1 MAIIIR
7 GLNAF
12 IMIGFPLALGI
23 VLVRRYKVSW
33 KLFGVG
39 VATFIA
45 SQIFHLP
52 FNYAFLLPSLRQ
64 LGLTGLSQGWSL
76 ALFALSLGLS
86 AGLFEEL
93 ARYLVYR
100 FWLKEARSS
109 DQALMFGAGHGGA
122 EAILIG
128 AIALLSLIQA
138 LAYLGVDPT
147 KLVVPDRAAALQ
159 AQLDLYWSLP
169 WYQVLLGALERAFAL
184 CLHLSLTVIVLQAFI
199 RRKLYWLWLAILWHA
214 IVDGVSVFS
223 LQLWGIYVTEA
234 LVGVMA
240 ILSLLIIR
248 ALYTSPSIKSLP
260 QPDTIVSLPQL
271 KRSDQSN
278 IDSDRLDDSRYV

>member
-1 MAIIIR
+1 MATIIR
-7 GLNAF
+7 SLNAF
-12 IMIGFPLALGI
+12 LMIALPLALGVI
-23 VLVRRYKVSW
+23 LVRRYKVSW

-39 VATFIA
+39 LATFIA

-52 FNYAFLLPSLRQ
+52 FNYGFLLPSLRRI
-64 LGLTGLSQGWSL
+64 GLTGLSQGWSL

-100 FWLKEARSS
+100 FWLKEDRSS

-138 LAYLGVDPT
+138 LTYRGVDPI
-147 KLVVPDRAAALQ
+147 KLAAPDQAAALQ
-159 AQLDLYWSLP
+159 AQLEIYWSFP

-184 CLHLSLTVIVLQAFI
+184 CLHLSLTVIVLQAFT
-199 RRKLYWLWLAILWHA
+199 RSKLYWLGLAILWHT
-214 IVDGVSVFS
+214 IVDGISVFS
-223 LQLWGIYVTEA
+223 LQLWGVYITEA

-240 ILSLLIIR
+240 VLSLIIIR
-248 ALYTSPSIKSLP
+248 ALYTSPSITSLP

>member
-7 GLNAF
+7 GFNAF

-23 VLVRRYKVSW
+23 VLVRHYKVSW

-45 SQIFHLP
+45 SQLFHLP
-52 FNYAFLLPSLRQ
+52 FNYAFLLPSLMQ

-100 FWLKEARSS
+100 FWLKEDRSS

-122 EAILIG
+122 EAVLIG

-147 KLVVPDRAAALQ
+147 KLVFPDRAAALQ

>member
-23 VLVRRYKVSW
+23 VLVRHYKVSW

-45 SQIFHLP
+45 SQLFHLP
-52 FNYAFLLPSLRQ
+52 FNYAFLLPSLMQ
-64 LGLTGLSQGWSL
+64 LGLTGLSQGWSS

-100 FWLKEARSS
+100 FWLKEDRSS

-122 EAILIG
+122 EAVLIG

-147 KLVVPDRAAALQ
+147 KLVFPDRAAALQ